1 MSPTSATSSPAPRY
15 HFITGLPRA
24 GSTLLSALLLQNP
37 RFHAGMTS
45 PVGGLV
51 TSNLRLMSAGGE
63 LSLLINTEQR
73 KKLLRGLFDSYYDGE
88 TSEVI
93 FDTNRL
99 WCSKM
104 PLIADMFPQAKM
116 IACVRDIPWIMD
128 SIENQL
134 HKNPFENTKL
144 FSSEGERLTIYSR
157 MAALARHDRLIGFPW
172 AALKE
177 AYYGPHAANLL
188 LVDYDLMVRAPQK
201 VLELVYRFIGEPWFE
216 GHDFDNVEYDAPAF
230 DEALGMSGMHQVHKK
245 VAPRDR
251 KTILPPDI
259 FEKYQDMA
267 FWRTDT
273 RSAAS
278 VIKPTQ
284 S

>member
-1 MSPTSATSSPAPRY
+1 VQKY
-15 HFITGLPRA
+15 HVITGLPRA

-37 RFHAGMTS
+37 RLHAGMTS

-51 TSNLRLMSAGGE
+51 SANLRLMSAGSE
-63 LSLLINTEQR
+63 LSLMIAPPLR
-73 KKLLRGLFDSYYDGE
+73 KQILRGLFDSYYGGIGRP
-88 TSEVI
+88 VV
-93 FDTNRL
+93 FDTNRM
-99 WCSKM
+99 WCAKM
-104 PLIADMFPQAKM
+104 PMVEDMFPEARV

-144 FSSEGERLTIYSR
+144 FATEAERLTIYSR

-177 AYYGPHAANLL
+177 AYYGPHASKLL
-188 LVDYDLMVRAPQK
+188 LVDYDLLVRAPLR
-201 VLELVYRFIGEPWFE
+201 VLQLVYDFIGEPWFD
-216 GHDFDNVEYDAPAF
+216 GHDVDHVEYDAPQF
-230 DEALGMSGMHQVHKK
+230 DEALGMAGMHQVHSK

-278 VIKPTQ
+278 VIKPTTH
-284 S
+284 

>member
-1 MSPTSATSSPAPRY
+1 MS
-15 HFITGLPRA
+15 
-24 GSTLLSALLLQNP
+24 
-37 RFHAGMTS
+37 S
-45 PVGGLV
+45 PVGALV
-51 TSNLRLMSAGGE
+51 SSNLRLMSAGGE
-63 LSLLINTEQR
+63 LSLMIDAPMR
-73 KKLLRGLFDSYYDGE
+73 KKILHGLFDSFYGE
-88 TSEVI
+88 VNKEVI

-99 WCSKM
+99 WSAKM
-104 PLIADMFPQAKM
+104 PMVAEMFPQAKL

-188 LVDYDLMVRAPQK
+188 VVDYDLMVRAPKK
-201 VLELVYRFIGEPWFE
+201 VLELVYRFIEEPWYE
-216 GHDFDNVEYDAPAF
+216 GHDFDNVEYDAPQF
-230 DEALGMSGMHQVHKK
+230 DDALGMSGMHQVHRK
-245 VAPRDR
+245 VEPRDR

-278 VIKPTQ
+278 VIKPTTN
-284 S
+284 